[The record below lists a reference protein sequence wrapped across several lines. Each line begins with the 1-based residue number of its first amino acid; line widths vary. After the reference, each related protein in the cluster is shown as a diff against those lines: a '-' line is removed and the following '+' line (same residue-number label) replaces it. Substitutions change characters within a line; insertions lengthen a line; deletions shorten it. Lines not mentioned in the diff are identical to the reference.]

1 MKRVGTTFSDAA
13 NHAVAFSLY
22 RRGMNLQSAFRAV
35 NFERQAGAINAAQFR
50 RSLGYHPGGGR

>member
-1 MKRVGTTFSDAA
+1 MRSVGTKFSDAA

-35 NFERQAGAINAAQFR
+35 SFERTSGAINAAQFR
-50 RSLGYHPGGGR
+50 RSLGYRPGGC

>member
-35 NFERQAGAINAAQFR
+35 NFERNAGAINAAQLR
-50 RSLGYHPGGGR
+50 RSMGYRPGGC